1 MSEKKILIVDD
12 DRDFTYIMSEHLKA
26 HGYNV
31 VRAEDAVLAVMV
43 AQKERPNLIILD
55 ISMPAGDGFT
65 VMERLAKCDLTSQIP
80 VIVVTGKLLSAR
92 QKAMA
97 EGAVAFFTKPVD
109 FDLLLTLIGDLL
121 GQPVSSGERKES
133 VYSLPE
139 SYKLDEGEGVT

>member
-1 MSEKKILIVDD
+1 MNEKKILVVDD
-12 DRDFTYIMSEHLKA
+12 DRDFTYVMSEHLEA

-55 ISMPAGDGFT
+55 INMPAGDGFT

-80 VIVVTGKLLSAR
+80 IILVTGKLLSGR
-92 QKAMA
+92 QRAIA

-109 FDLLLTLIGDLL
+109 FDQLLTLIGNLSDRPVGADL
-121 GQPVSSGERKES
+121 
-133 VYSLPE
+133 
-139 SYKLDEGEGVT
+139 SY